1 MKKRTTLI
9 LGTVVATMLLALVPA
24 AGADEQYEFESPVYD
39 IAAAPDGSILVGEN
53 GGEAFTVKEIRKGEV
68 GLVAEIDSESA
79 INGLAAIGRGNFFLT
94 TMGTDLAQDGE
105 LWRVSRGVAR
115 EVADLAAFERN
126 NDPDAFAGPQ
136 WKDQLCEAI
145 DGFSAGP
152 QNNPFHVT
160 ALTGG
165 TALVA
170 DAAGNTVLSA
180 TTSGAIDWRALFT
193 PPVDANGDWLI
204 RWFAGE
210 DGDIPCYV
218 QPVPTSVAI
227 GPNGDLYVGELT
239 GTLAF
244 QQEEGLTSLLPI
256 GLSRVWKIDAGAS
269 HVVCSERPEHA
280 TGGCELFA
288 DGFTSIID
296 LEYGPDGRL
305 YVVEYDEASGLA
317 PFLSIAA
324 EGGTIHA
331 CDLDA
336 NCEVVASRLEFPSAI
351 TFDKRDNLWL
361 LENNDT
367 GAAPTVR
374 QLDLP

>member
-1 MKKRTTLI
+1 MRRRTALI
-9 LGTVVATMLLALVPA
+9 LTTAVATMLLALVPA
-24 AGADEQYEFESPVYD
+24 AGADEHYEFESPVYD
-39 IAAAPDGSILVGEN
+39 IAATPDGSILVGEN

-68 GLVAEIDSESA
+68 GLVAEIDAPTA

-94 TMGTDLAQDGE
+94 TMGSDLAQDGE

-115 EVADLAAFERN
+115 EVADLAAFERD

-180 TTSGAIDWRALFT
+180 TTSGAIDWVALFT

-204 RWFAGE
+204 RWFAEENE
-210 DGDIPCYV
+210 DIIPCYV
-218 QPVPTSVAI
+218 QPVPTSVAA

-239 GTLAF
+239 GAPTEF
-244 QQEEGLTSLLPI
+244 PVEIPDDFPI
-256 GLSRVWKIDAGAS
+256 GLSRVWRIDAGANN
-269 HVVCSERPEHA
+269 VVCSQADPMPD
-280 TGGCELFA
+280 CELLI
-288 DGFTSIID
+288 DGLTSVID
-296 LEYGPDGRL
+296 LAFGPDGNL
-305 YVVEYDEASGLA
+305 YVVEYDESSWFSLFFPETAS
-317 PFLSIAA
+317 
-324 EGGTIHA
+324 GGTISA
-331 CDLDA
+331 YDTNGNLV
-336 NCEVVASRLEFPSAI
+336 EVVATGLQYPSAI
-351 TFDKRDNLWL
+351 TFDKRGNMWL

-367 GAAPTVR
+367 GATPTVR
-374 QLDLP
+374 QLGS